1 MRGLSFIVTALVA
14 LSFLATSCSTAPKTT
29 EEKDKLESQA
39 QKALAEMKAK
49 DPSLDAFLKS
59 SYGYAVFP
67 SIGKG
72 AVIVGGAY
80 GKGVVYESVRK
91 YGFMDMTQASVGL
104 ALGGQSFKEI
114 VACQDKESFMRFI
127 SGKLT
132 FDANFSAVAVKSGA
146 ASTAKFKE
154 GVTVFTDPNAGAM
167 FEMSLS
173 GQTFSFEPIN

>member
-1 MRGLSFIVTALVA
+1 MRGLSLIVTALVA
-14 LSFLATSCSTAPKTT
+14 LSFFTTGCSTSPKTT
-29 EEKDKLESQA
+29 EEKDKLESEA
-39 QKALAEMKAK
+39 QKALSEMKAK

-80 GKGVVYESVRK
+80 GKGVVFEAAKK

-114 VACQDKESFMRFI
+114 VACQDKDTFMRFI
-127 SGKLT
+127 SGKMT

-146 ASTAKFKE
+146 ASSTKFKN
-154 GVTVFTDPNAGAM
+154 GVSVFADPNGGAM

-173 GQTFSFEPIN
+173 GQTFSFEPLH